1 MTVID
6 RVEVSPLTSTS
17 KLPLLVHPTKPD
29 ISLEKWI
36 RHNKDLVDFRLLE
49 HGGILFRGFDLTD
62 AMAFEQVV
70 DSVSSE
76 ALEYVYRST
85 PRTSL
90 GNKIFTATEYPAKQ
104 TIPLHSESAY
114 QRDWPMRLLFYCV
127 QPAAQGGETLIA
139 DMVKVTSRIDPAIRE
154 EFVAKG
160 VMYVRNYGGGLD
172 LSWQTVFQTE
182 NKAEVEQYCRSH
194 EITFDW
200 KPDQCL
206 RTRQICQVMA
216 RHPET
221 GDHLWFNQA
230 HLFHI
235 SSLEPKPRVALLS
248 VFSEEDLP
256 RNAYYGD
263 GSPLEEDL
271 LEHIREAFRAET
283 TSFPWQAGDIL
294 LLDNMLVAH
303 GRSSYQG
310 ARKVLVAMTD
320 SYSTSGSRLKTLT
333 RLAVGK

>member
-1 MTVID
+1 MTIID
-6 RVEVSPLTSTS
+6 RVEVSALTSTN

-29 ISLEKWI
+29 ITLEEWI
-36 RHNKDLVDFRLLE
+36 RHNRDLVDFRLLE
-49 HGGILFRGFDLTD
+49 HGGILFRGFDLSE
-62 AMAFEQVV
+62 AMAFEHVV
-70 DSVSSE
+70 DSISNE
-76 ALEYVYRST
+76 ALDYIYRST

-90 GNKIFTATEYPAKQ
+90 GNKIFTATEYPANQ
-104 TIPLHSESAY
+104 NIPLHTESAY

-154 EFVAKG
+154 ELVAKS
-160 VMYVRNYGGGLD
+160 VMYVRNYGSGLD
-172 LSWQTVFQTE
+172 LTWQTVFQTE
-182 NKAEVEQYCRSH
+182 NKTEVEQYCRSH
-194 EITFDW
+194 DITFAW
-200 KPDQCL
+200 TPDQCL
-206 RTRQICQVMA
+206 RTEQICQAMA

-221 GDHLWFNQA
+221 GDHIWFNQA

-235 SSLEPKPRVALLS
+235 SSLEPKPRAALLS

-263 GSPLEEDL
+263 GSPLQEDL

-283 TSFPWQAGDIL
+283 TSFPWQPGDVL
-294 LLDNMLVAH
+294 LVDNMLVAH

-320 SYSTSGSRLKTLT
+320 SYSTSGSRLETLT
-333 RLAVGK
+333 GLAVSR

>member
-6 RVEVSPLTSTS
+6 RVEVSALTSTNR
-17 KLPLLVHPTKPD
+17 LPLLVQATKPD

-36 RHNKDLVDFRLLE
+36 IQNRDLVDFRLLE
-49 HGGILFRGFDLTD
+49 HGGILFRGFDLSD

-70 DSVSSE
+70 DSVSGE
-76 ALEYVYRST
+76 ALDYVYRST

-104 TIPLHSESAY
+104 NIPLHNESAY

-127 QPAAQGGETLIA
+127 QPATQGGETVIA
-139 DMVKVTSRIDPAIRE
+139 DMVKVTSRIDPTIRD
-154 EFVAKG
+154 EFVAKS
-160 VMYVRNYGGGLD
+160 VMYVRNYGSGLD
-172 LSWQTVFQTE
+172 LTWQTVFQTE
-182 NKAEVEQYCRSH
+182 NKIEVEQYCRSH
-194 EITFDW
+194 QITFDW

-221 GDHLWFNQA
+221 GDHVWFNQA

-235 SSLEPKPRVALLS
+235 SGLEPKPRAALLA

-263 GSPLEEDL
+263 GSPLDEGV

-294 LLDNMLVAH
+294 LLDNMLSAH

-320 SYSTSGSRLKTLT
+320 SYSTLCGRLESSSS
-333 RLAVGK
+333 LAVAK